1 MSITKK
7 TTESRTQYLASLRSK
22 VQEMSSPK
30 GSQNNTKQNDD
41 RYWRPEID
49 KAGTGSAVIRFLPP
63 KAGNAFP
70 FVRLWSHGYQ
80 NQDNN
85 KWFIDNCPSSL
96 GGLPSDVCPVCADN
110 NTLWNVDK
118 LPQKDSPS
126 KQLASSRKRKLSYIS
141 NILVVKDPKHPENEG
156 KVFLFKYGKKIFEKI
171 KDQIDPPAEFAD
183 MQPIDP
189 YDMEEGA
196 NFKLR
201 QVKVDGF
208 PNYDKSS
215 FDAPTAIGDED
226 FIASIEEQL
235 FDLNALLDPK
245 HFKSYEKLADRFA
258 FVSGESAAPATTSA
272 GGDSTTSQPSLED
285 GLDDDAPVVM
295 PKKTATA
302 AAKTTGKTAKPKSEA
317 VAEAPDQTQ
326 DDDYFEKLAAQS
338 ANED

>member
-1 MSITKK
+1 MSITKN
-7 TTESRTQYLASLRSK
+7 TESRTQYLASLRSK

-30 GSQNNTKQNDD
+30 GSSNNTRQNDD
-41 RYWRPEID
+41 RYWRPEVD

-63 KAGNAFP
+63 KSGNAFP
-70 FVRLWSHGYQ
+70 FVQLWSHGFQ
-80 NQDNN
+80 NPENS

-110 NTLWNVDK
+110 NSLWNADK
-118 LPQKDSPS
+118 DKESPL
-126 KQLASSRKRKLSYIS
+126 KKLASSRKRKLSYIS

-171 KDQIDPPAEFAD
+171 KDMIDPPAEFAD

-201 QVKVDGF
+201 QVKVDNF

-215 FDAPTAIGDED
+215 FDAPSAVGDED
-226 FIASIEEQL
+226 YIASIEAQL
-235 FDLNALLDPK
+235 IDLNSLLDPK
-245 HFKSYEKLADRFA
+245 HFKPYAKLAERFT
-258 FVSGESAAPATTSA
+258 FVTGAAAPSTTST
-272 GGDSTTSQPSLED
+272 GGDSAVSTPSVED
-285 GLDDDAPVVM
+285 GMTDDEPVAK
-295 PKKTATA
+295 PAAARTATSKPA
-302 AAKTTGKTAKPKSEA
+302 GRTAKPKA
-317 VAEAPDQTQ
+317 TAEVPDATQ